1 MNTTDI
7 LKMFSNPDGWNEFQR
22 EPFLYQMSDGKMVA
36 VATDGHRLCLF
47 KEYDLHAVSSKEFHK
62 PNVEKVII
70 PDQCTGTLSV
80 ERLQKALAQV
90 PINKFKECEDCCGS
104 GDVDYEYESLDGHT
118 YYERYECPVCGGT
131 GRFDDEEGEKEFDA
145 NYCIK
150 IDGACFMP
158 EHLKPIV
165 DALTAMEIAEVPY
178 IIANNQ
184 LKIETG
190 QFIMLLMACL
200 HDFAQ
205 EIKY

>member
-7 LKMFSNPDGWNEFQR
+7 LKLFSNPDGWNEFER
-22 EPFLYQMSDGKMVA
+22 EPFLYQMSDGEMVA
-36 VATDGHRLCLF
+36 VATDCHRLCIF
-47 KEYDLHAVSSKEFHK
+47 KEYDLKTLTLKELHK
-62 PNVEKVII
+62 PNVEKII
-70 PDQCTGTLSV
+70 VPDQCAGTLSV

-90 PINKFKECEDCCGS
+90 PIDKYKVCEDCS
-104 GDVDYEYESLDGHT
+104 GTGHVDYEYESLDGHT
-118 YYERYECPVCGGT
+118 YYERHDCPICGGT
-131 GRFDDEEGEKEFDA
+131 GRFDDEEGEEEFDA

-158 EHLKPIV
+158 KHLKPIV

-200 HDFAQ
+200 HYFAQ